1 MNLDLVIVVLNNS
14 SYGMIKWKQQGSR
27 FEDYGLDFGEMDFIK
42 LAESF
47 GASGYKITKKEDFK
61 AKLEEVIQKS

>member
-1 MNLDLVIVVLNNS
+1 
-14 SYGMIKWKQQGSR
+14 
-27 FEDYGLDFGEMDFIK
+27 MDFIK

-61 AKLEEVIQKS
+61 VKLEQVIQKPGVQIIDLDFDYPEDGKIC